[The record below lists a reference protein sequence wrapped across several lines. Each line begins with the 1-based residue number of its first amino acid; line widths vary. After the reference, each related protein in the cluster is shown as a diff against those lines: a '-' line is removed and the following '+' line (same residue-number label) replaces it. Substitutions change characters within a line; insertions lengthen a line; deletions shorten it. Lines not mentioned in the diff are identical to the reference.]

1 MKMDLLNEVWEAQIS
16 PMDDSVTNDYMIN
29 RKKIFYMLKKNYI
42 CISYYF

>member
-29 RKKIFYMLKKNYI
+29 RKK
-42 CISYYF
+42 YFTC